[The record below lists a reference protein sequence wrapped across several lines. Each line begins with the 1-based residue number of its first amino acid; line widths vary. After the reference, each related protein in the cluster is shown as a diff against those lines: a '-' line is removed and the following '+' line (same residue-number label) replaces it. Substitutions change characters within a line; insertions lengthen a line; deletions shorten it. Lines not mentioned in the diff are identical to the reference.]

1 MIFCNFFGRLGA
13 NAEVVTTDKGSF
25 VTMRVAVDDSTSA
38 TNKVTSWLTVSI
50 DKKDISD
57 RFLTCLTK
65 GTLVNV
71 YGREI
76 LNIYKDRNG
85 EPQIGRRVYA
95 DNVRLIP
102 TSSSGETATSQ
113 TVAEGTTPTVATTA
127 TQTRTVTTS
136 TVTTDAMS
144 CGTFTQPTIP
154 VVATTP
160 SGGVMDS
167 PEDDLPF

>member
-1 MIFCNFFGRLGA
+1 MILCNFFGRLGA

-102 TSSSGETATSQ
+102 TSS
-113 TVAEGTTPTVATTA
+113 
-127 TQTRTVTTS
+127 RKS
-136 TVTTDAMS
+136 TGS
-144 CGTFTQPTIP
+144 R
-154 VVATTP
+154 
-160 SGGVMDS
+160 S
-167 PEDDLPF
+167 PLWASPPP